1 MEIGTKKM
9 AVQINYEDNIFYLAT
24 QIRNLKNGI
33 KLDIDPDFFKDKF
46 VEDILFIDSGLRKL
60 FQSLTRNVYLI
71 HRNDYLRS
79 LQRAKKS
86 FVAFI
91 EEIEAGTSPFCSNLS
106 PFRKQLSASKETQQ
120 KEITEIHNQL
130 TSKNDRDVESRGE
143 DVVSQEEYQFLFKAG
158 EEEGV

>member
-1 MEIGTKKM
+1 M
-9 AVQINYEDNIFYLAT
+9 AVQINYEDNIFYLTT

-46 VEDILFIDSGLRKL
+46 VEDILFIDSGLRKI
-60 FQSLTRNVYLI
+60 FQSLTRNAYLI

-91 EEIEAGTSPFCSNLS
+91 EEIESDTSPFCAKLS
-106 PFRKQLSASKETQQ
+106 PFRKQLSASKEIQQ
-120 KEITEIHNQL
+120 KEIKEIHLQL
-130 TSKNDRDVESRGE
+130 TSSNDTTVDSNGE
-143 DVVSQEEYQFLFKAG
+143 NVVSQEEYHFLFKAG
-158 EEEGV
+158 EEEDV